1 MIKILIRSFLTIS
14 IILFSFEL
22 YSQML
27 SENQFE
33 KRLNNERGNYA
44 IQNYNQSFLDRPGF
58 VWVIFKF
65 KKDNMIYMASNGG
78 VLEYDGISVR
88 RIPLKED
95 TTYNSNIIGLARTV
109 VETKEGEIYV
119 TGNNRFGRLVKNSS
133 GFNEFEYLLHKLPD
147 SVDYRRQVIW
157 GSLELDGE
165 IYMNTPNYIFRWDGD
180 KFDKIWNDYAGARN
194 SKVKYMHFQK

>member
-58 VWVIFKF
+58 VWGILKS
-65 KKDNMIYMASNGG
+65 KSNMIYMASNG
-78 VLEYDGISVR
+78 
-88 RIPLKED
+88 
-95 TTYNSNIIGLARTV
+95 
-109 VETKEGEIYV
+109 
-119 TGNNRFGRLVKNSS
+119 
-133 GFNEFEYLLHKLPD
+133 EF
-147 SVDYRRQVIW
+147 
-157 GSLELDGE
+157 
-165 IYMNTPNYIFRWDGD
+165 
-180 KFDKIWNDYAGARN
+180 
-194 SKVKYMHFQK
+194 